1 MPAQIQKLIRSAN
14 RWRDRYNPLRG
25 LTIGRAVHLLEA
37 GERGELA
44 ELQWVYRSIEK
55 RFATLRSLVKRRA
68 AALKKLDWD
77 IKVVSELPAGA
88 AEAQAEEQRAFLRE
102 RYEAVNNLTEA
113 IGFLALAEF
122 RGLSII
128 QKHRGEANAALST
141 QAALNSP
148 LPPVTELHWLPQWNF
163 IRKGAFG
170 PLYWNPEAHA
180 IGAEALKDENRIG
193 SDNLPPSE
201 FLIREEPMPINEIA
215 LIAFVNCGMAK
226 KDWAAFVEMFG
237 IPGAVITLPPQIP
250 QGQENEY
257 KDAAQQ
263 VAEGASGALPH
274 GSDAKFPGVNIRGN
288 SPFKEFID
296 AEKEDVVLAGT
307 GGKLT
312 MLNEATGIGG
322 GQADVHS
329 DVFDD
334 LAQGEAADISEIFQ
348 KQFDLPELEARF
360 PGQPVLAY
368 FELAAKDEEDVDA
381 LTDRVVKFHQAGFQ
395 TDPEEIS
402 EKSGLKLQAKPAP
415 IAASPRDFSRAPSSM
430 PLEPFPN
437 RAPNLLAPAVAADLL
452 PIRKRLDAIL
462 QISDPEIL
470 SQRLAGLLTELP
482 QLTADINADPAA
494 AQQLADE
501 MRQAM
506 ARGFQRPEA
515 TQ

>member
-25 LTIGRAVHLLEA
+25 LTIGRVVHLLEA

-44 ELQWVYRSIEK
+44 ELQWVFRAIEK

-77 IKVVSELPAGA
+77 IKVVSELPAGTT
-88 AEAQAEEQRAFLRE
+88 EAQAEEQRTFLRE
-102 RYEAVNNLTEA
+102 RYETINNLTEA
-113 IGFLALAEF
+113 IGLLALAEF
-122 RGLSII
+122 RGLSVI
-128 QKHRGEANAALST
+128 QKHRGAEGT
-141 QAALNSP
+141 
-148 LPPVTELHWLPQWNF
+148 VTDLHWLPQWNF

-170 PLYWNPEAHA
+170 PLYWNPDAHA
-180 IGAEALKDENRIG
+180 IGAESLKDENRIG
-193 SDNLPPSE
+193 SDTLPLSE

-215 LIAFVNCGMAK
+215 LVAFVNCGMAK
-226 KDWAAFVEMFG
+226 KDWAAFVEMYG
-237 IPGAVITLPPQIP
+237 IPGAIITLPPQIP

-329 DVFDD
+329 DVFDE
-334 LAQGEAADISEIFQ
+334 LAQGEAAEISEIFQ

-360 PGQPVLAY
+360 PGQPILAY

-395 TDPEEIS
+395 TDPKEVS
-402 EKSGLKLQAKPAP
+402 EKSGLHLQAKPAP
-415 IAASPRDFSRAPSSM
+415 TAASPHDFRLPIGS
-430 PLEPFPN
+430 FPN
-437 RAPNLLAPAVAADLL
+437 RMPSTNPIAPSVALDLS

-462 QISDPEIL
+462 QISDQEIL
-470 SQRLAGLLTELP
+470 SERLAALLAELP
-482 QLTADINADPAA
+482 QLAKDVNADPAA
-494 AQQLADE
+494 AQQLAAE

-506 ARGFQRPEA
+506 ARGFQRSEVS
-515 TQ
+515 Q